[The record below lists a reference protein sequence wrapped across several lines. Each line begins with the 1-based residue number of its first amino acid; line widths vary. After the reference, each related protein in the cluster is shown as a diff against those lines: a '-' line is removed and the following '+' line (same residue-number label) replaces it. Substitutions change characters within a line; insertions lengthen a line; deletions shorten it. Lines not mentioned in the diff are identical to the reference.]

1 MKILRGVVT
10 LILLME
16 MITDNDIV
24 SGELLFSPP
33 TDVNLARLRWRRNRA
48 IRTVVFLSVIL
59 VFVLARVLVYTSTGK
74 VLSPELHL
82 ASSPYLL
89 PMMLVVVLILVMVVP
104 SMALGRS
111 PHISFDPKDIG
122 IDFNSIRGLG
132 PEVAEVKRTL
142 EIFVYRDRFDKE
154 MGGQARRG
162 VLFEGPPGTG
172 KTLMAKAMAKQ
183 AEVPFLY
190 ASASSFQA
198 MYYGQTNRKIR
209 AYFRA
214 LRKSANRYGGAI
226 GFIDEFDAIGSSRSN
241 YGNGSGEGV
250 TGVVSELLV
259 QMQSFEMPSK
269 SRRFFKAVFGR
280 LTLARRLFGNPIIS
294 PNVLLVAATN
304 RVADLDPALVR
315 PGRFDRII
323 NFGLPSRNE
332 RLDLIE
338 YFLASRAH
346 SGDLDVTINR
356 ERIASK
362 TMGYTPA
369 MIERLFDEALVVAT
383 RDGMKRM
390 SYANV
395 EEAVLTVSIGLA
407 RAETYP
413 PSQRVAIATHEA
425 GHAVMAWASGKNRV
439 VEMVSILKR
448 GPSLGATLHQV
459 AEESFLETRSDLHAM
474 IMIALGGMVAE
485 EILLGEPSSGAASDL
500 VSATQIASR
509 CVGMYG
515 MEGIYFSLGVPG
527 GSHREDSARVLNDP
541 KARDLLED
549 LLERL
554 YKDTVSVIKIHRD
567 LVSKVTDA
575 LMEHEELTRDELMTI
590 LPSSVAS
597 VLDLRDS

>member
-1 MKILRGVVT
+1 MKMATENEIET
-10 LILLME
+10 
-16 MITDNDIV
+16 
-24 SGELLFSPP
+24 GELLFSPP
-33 TDVNLARLRWRRNRA
+33 TDVTLASGRWRRQRA
-48 IRTVVFLSVIL
+48 IRFVAFGSVIL
-59 VFVLARVLVYTSTGK
+59 GLAATRLGYFVATGDLIT
-74 VLSPELHL
+74 LSLH
-82 ASSPYLL
+82 ASSSPYFLPALL
-89 PMMLVVVLILVMVVP
+89 LLVLVAVMVLP
-104 SMALGRS
+104 TIALGKS
-111 PHISFDPKDIG
+111 PHISFEPKDIAV
-122 IDFNSIRGLG
+122 DFGSIRGLG

-142 EIFVYRDRFDKE
+142 EVFVYRDRFDKE

-183 AEVPFLY
+183 AHVPFLY

-209 AYFRA
+209 AYFKA
-214 LRKSANRYGGAI
+214 LRKAARRNGGAI
-226 GFIDEFDAIGSSRSN
+226 GFIDEFDAIGASRSN
-241 YGNGSGEGV
+241 YGSGSGEGV

-259 QMQSFEMPSK
+259 QMQSFEMPTRS
-269 SRRFFKAVFGR
+269 
-280 LTLARRLFGNPIIS
+280 RRLFKAILGPVPLFRSYFNEPIEV

-304 RVADLDPALVR
+304 RVADLDPALIR

-332 RLDLIE
+332 RMDLIE
-338 YFLASRAH
+338 FFLSSRSH
-346 SGDLDVTINR
+346 SADLDVMLNR

-369 MIERLFDEALVVAT
+369 MIERLFDEALVIAT
-383 RDGMKRM
+383 RDCMKQM
-390 SYANV
+390 TYSNV
-395 EEAVLTVSIGLA
+395 EEAVLTVSIGLP
-407 RAETYP
+407 RSETYP

-448 GPSLGATLHQV
+448 GPSLGATLHQMP
-459 AEESFLETRSDLHAM
+459 EESFLETRSDLHSM

-485 EILLGEPSSGAASDL
+485 EVLLGEPSSGAASDL
-500 VSATQIASR
+500 VSATHTAAR

-515 MEGIYFSLGVPG
+515 MEGIYFSLGMPG
-527 GSHREDSARVLNDP
+527 GGTRDDVARVLNDP

-554 YKDTVSVIKIHRD
+554 YKDTVSVIKVHRD
-567 LVSKVTDA
+567 LVAKVTDA
-575 LMEHEELTRDELMTI
+575 LMEHEELTRDELMNI
-590 LPSSVAS
+590 LPLISDS